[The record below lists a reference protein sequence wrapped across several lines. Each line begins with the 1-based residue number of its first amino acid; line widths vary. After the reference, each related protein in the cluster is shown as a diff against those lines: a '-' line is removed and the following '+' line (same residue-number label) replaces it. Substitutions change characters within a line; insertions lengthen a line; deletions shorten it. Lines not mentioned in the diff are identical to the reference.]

1 MFSLFFLRFRQVYN
15 TMRTSCKCVLGF
27 ERKLRWITRKETIVL
42 GDRAGMFC
50 IHEPSWN
57 ISGMRREKKKGIRC
71 VTWWGVLSNTAGLD
85 LGV

>member
-1 MFSLFFLRFRQVYN
+1 M
-15 TMRTSCKCVLGF
+15 
-27 ERKLRWITRKETIVL
+27 L

-57 ISGMRREKKKGIRC
+57 ISGMRREKGKEYVVLRG
-71 VTWWGVLSNTAGLD
+71 GVLSNTAGLD